1 VTEKK
6 SLTEWL
12 DGYRNFPIGEASRER
27 AEFELDPADR
37 RLPTWAQ
44 RLRDDKAKAAD
55 RTESGS

>member
-12 DGYRNFPIGEASRER
+12 DGYRNFPIGEA
-27 AEFELDPADR
+27 
-37 RLPTWAQ
+37 WAQ